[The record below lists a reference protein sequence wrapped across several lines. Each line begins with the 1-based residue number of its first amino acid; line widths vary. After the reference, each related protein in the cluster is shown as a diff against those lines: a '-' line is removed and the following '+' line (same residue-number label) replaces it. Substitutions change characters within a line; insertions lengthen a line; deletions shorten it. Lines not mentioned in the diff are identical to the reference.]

1 MDLLFD
7 GHAAAPLTVL
17 LAHGAG
23 AGMESPFLAD
33 VATGL
38 ATAGLRVARFEFPY
52 MAARRSGR
60 RPGPDRLPVLLEHF
74 RAVRASLPPDTR
86 VALAGKSMGGRIAT
100 MVADELGA
108 RAVVVFGYPF
118 HPPGRPQQLR
128 TAHLATLRTPCLIL
142 QGERDPFGTRAEFGA
157 VSPGPAVTIGWLAD
171 GDHGLVPRAR
181 SGRTAT
187 QNLQQAIAEASA
199 FLAAATGDPA

>member
-7 GHAAAPLTVL
+7 GRADAPLTVL
-17 LAHGAG
+17 LAHSAG
-23 AGMESPFLAD
+23 AGMESPFLAA
-33 VATGL
+33 VAAGL
-38 ATAGLRVARFEFPY
+38 ATTGLRVLRFEFPY

-60 RPGPDRLPVLLEHF
+60 RPGPDRLPVLLQHF
-74 RAVRASLPPDTR
+74 RAVRASLPADTR

-128 TAHLATLRTPCLIL
+128 IAHLATLRTPCLIL
-142 QGERDPFGTRAEFGA
+142 QGERDPFGTGAEVATMPLGA
-157 VSPGPAVTIGWLAD
+157 AVRVRWLPD
-171 GDHGLVPRAR
+171 GDHSLRPRAR
-181 SGRTAT
+181 SGRTEA
-187 QNLQQAIAEASA
+187 QNLQAAITAAAA
-199 FLAAATGDPA
+199 FLQAVA